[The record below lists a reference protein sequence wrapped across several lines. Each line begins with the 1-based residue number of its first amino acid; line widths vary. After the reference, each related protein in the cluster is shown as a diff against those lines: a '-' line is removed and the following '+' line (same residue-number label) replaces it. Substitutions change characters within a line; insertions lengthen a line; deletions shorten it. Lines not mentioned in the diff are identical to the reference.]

1 MQDEVASR
9 TAEGR
14 AGGGMVTA
22 VVNGRLEVLR
32 VHIDPSL
39 LESPDREMLQDLVV
53 AAVNDALRAARTLI
67 ADEMQKVTGRLA
79 DSRVAA
85 EGGAWRRPPSMTRL
99 IQQLTR
105 LARHRR
111 EDGLPTG
118 VSHPAQRARVR
129 ASRWPRR

>member
-1 MQDEVASR
+1 MSKGFDLGGLLQQAKQLQERLTSVQDEIASR

-67 ADEMQKVTGRLA
+67 ADEMQKVTG
-79 DSRVAA
+79 
-85 EGGAWRRPPSMTRL
+85 
-99 IQQLTR
+99 
-105 LARHRR
+105 
-111 EDGLPTG
+111 GLPIPG
-118 VSHPAQRARVR
+118 LG
-129 ASRWPRR
+129 